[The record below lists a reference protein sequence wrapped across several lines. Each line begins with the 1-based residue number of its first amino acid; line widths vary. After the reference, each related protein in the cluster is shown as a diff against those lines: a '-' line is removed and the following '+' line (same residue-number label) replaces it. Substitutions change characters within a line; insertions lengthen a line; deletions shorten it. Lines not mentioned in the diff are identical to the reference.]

1 MLSTS
6 KHEMEHLVDSCERD
20 AVNTEDQPSLVDV
33 SFPQEKSEKIDIL
46 DVNLSQEG
54 SDNNFRR
61 EETSQTECSHSV
73 LQHNTPSVFPA
84 PVLSVKVIDNVRIPS
99 FSELEILGGMVVTTA
114 TICWKAIYKTQ
125 ICWWQGQLSHLV
137 MWCQCIC

>member
-1 MLSTS
+1 
-6 KHEMEHLVDSCERD
+6 MEHLVDSCERD

-84 PVLSVKVIDNVRIPS
+84 QGLVL
-99 FSELEILGGMVVTTA
+99 F
-114 TICWKAIYKTQ
+114 Y
-125 ICWWQGQLSHLV
+125 QLKLLIMSGFLV
-137 MWCQCIC
+137 LVSLKY